1 MVAACWNFSA
11 LLLRWRLSAGLRVLL
26 GLSLLWLGN
35 APAIAAD
42 APFNMAQ
49 IQAER
54 LELDSLAA
62 ISAKKTLEEI
72 DNRIAAVKDDPA
84 RLAGLYLLK
93 AHRLIHSGQAALDE
107 NLGKALPL
115 INQEQ
120 QPELYLYALTIQA
133 YGLYTYQNR
142 AEEAIVLLEQVQ
154 QHPALKNDFYV
165 RVTSLGNLLDAF
177 YALKQYDKISKP
189 IFMLVKT
196 LSAKDVEPVYKDFF
210 PDIEEELAYHSGQI
224 GDIEQAVTLYN
235 QIIERAKPKKHTDN
249 LAIINCNIANL
260 YFLPLAEKFQ
270 YAKASLAV
278 SNNVPCA
285 DVMDKLV
292 LLEQLQQ
299 GDLTN
304 IARLQQFNPAQQM
317 PTLNE
322 RSAYYAGLAYLH
334 INDLAAAQQMLNRMT
349 DPNNWERYDLL
360 QQLAAKQGD
369 YQAAFAASQQY
380 HQLRAQK
387 DADARALML
396 SSYQTRLELAQ
407 EDTKAAEQAKQ
418 AEQLAAAEQKARA
431 RLNLMLTVIAA
442 GGVVTLVL
450 VLYLYRSRRF
460 QQKLQQLSDT
470 DPLTG
475 LLNRRAFMRQAGQLK
490 LLAQRQQ
497 FPLSVVLIDLDF
509 FKQINDQHGHQAGD
523 AVLRAFADA
532 AKATLRQTDVVARF
546 GGEEFILMTSQQ
558 HADALAALLQRLQ
571 QCFQQMCLQ
580 DGEIGFSVSFS
591 AGTAALN
598 PQPQAQDE
606 QTIEQAI
613 RQADAQLYKA
623 KGNGRQQVC
632 MADICVPLMTGA

>member
-1 MVAACWNFSA
+1 MVATCWNFSA
-11 LLLRWRLSAGLRVLL
+11 LLLRRRLGAALRVLL

-35 APAIAAD
+35 ASALAAN
-42 APFNMAQ
+42 APYTLTQ

-54 LELDSLAA
+54 LEIDSLAA
-62 ISAKKTLEEI
+62 ISVKKTLEEI
-72 DNRIAAVKDDPA
+72 ETRIAAVNDDPA

-93 AHRLIHSGQAALDE
+93 AHRLIHSGQAAIDE
-107 NLGKALPL
+107 NLAKALPL

-120 QPELYLYALTIQA
+120 HPEQYLHAMTIQA
-133 YGLYTYQNR
+133 YGLYMYQNR
-142 AEEAIVLLEQVQ
+142 AAEAVVLLEQVQ
-154 QHPALKNDFYV
+154 QHPALQNDFYV
-165 RVTSLGNLLDAF
+165 RVISLGNLLEA
-177 YALKQYDKISKP
+177 YYLLKQYDKISKP
-189 IFMLVKT
+189 LFMLIKT
-196 LSAKDVEPVYKDFF
+196 LSAKDVEPVYKNFF

-224 GDIEQAVTLYN
+224 GDIKQALVLSN
-235 QIIERAKPKKHTDN
+235 KIIERTKLKNHTDN
-249 LAIINCNIANL
+249 LAITNCNIANW

-285 DVMDKLV
+285 DVMEKLV
-292 LLEQLQQ
+292 LLEQVQQ

-317 PTLNE
+317 PILNE

-334 INDLAAAQQMLNRMT
+334 LNDLAAAQQMLNRLT

-369 YQAAFAASQQY
+369 YQAAYAASQQY

-396 SSYQTRLELAQ
+396 GSYQTRLELAQ

-418 AEQLAAAEQKARA
+418 AEQLAAAEQKAQA

-475 LLNRRAFMRQAGQLK
+475 LLNRRAFMRQAEQLK

-523 AVLRAFADA
+523 AVLCAFADA

-558 HADALAALLQRLQ
+558 HADALASLLQRLQ

-598 PQPQAQDE
+598 MQQEHNDPQA
-606 QTIEQAI
+606 IEDAI
-613 RQADAQLYKA
+613 RQADEQLYRA

-632 MADICVPLMTGA
+632 MADICVPLMTMA